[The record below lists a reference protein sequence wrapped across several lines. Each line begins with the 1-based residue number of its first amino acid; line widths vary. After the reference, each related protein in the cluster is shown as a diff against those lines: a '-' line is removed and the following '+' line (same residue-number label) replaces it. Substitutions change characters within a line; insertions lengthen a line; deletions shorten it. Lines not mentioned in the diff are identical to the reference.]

1 MISEFMECESQ
12 VIELCWTFLYKKV
25 IRQYPSYNC
34 LFQQLNGNCIHC
46 TELHQSACLE
56 CAGWMFPQTR
66 IINVCCVWW
75 LILCHNTNH
84 WIGNTH
90 GHIIVGLQ
98 GHEAWCRDH
107 LLMMI
112 QEKVCSLLVNEVSF
126 QFYNRKYVDMCRET
140 TSASLN
146 LNQCPEFYIIAIH
159 TSYMKL
165 LWSIFDLS
173 GIWSRYEVNFHN
185 YFKKWSREYRNVC
198 KLPKHYKTPVIEF

>member
-146 LNQCPEFYIIAIH
+146 LNILDAVVCPVCFWPLIGDDLDKVH
-159 TSYMKL
+159 KV
-165 LWSIFDLS
+165 WSQWL
-173 GIWSRYEVNFHN
+173 IWSALHYSNAVTVCTFH
-185 YFKKWSREYRNVC
+185 FLSV
-198 KLPKHYKTPVIEF
+198 